1 MQTLSK
7 RWLTVCAAVVM
18 FMAGCCGTPRQAAEL
33 RWQAKLAAARLTAAQ
48 EAFNEGRYDLAKR
61 QLEICLQQDPDNSHA
76 QRLMAQVK
84 AADALYAHLNTAR
97 INALQSN

>member
-1 MQTLSK
+1 MKVLGK
-7 RWLTVCAAVVM
+7 ILFLVCVAVAM
-18 FMAGCCGTPRQAAEL
+18 FLAGCCTPRQTAEL
-33 RWQAKLAAARLTAAQ
+33 RWQTKLAAARLTAAQ

-61 QLEICLQQDPDNSHA
+61 QLEICLQQDPDNSQA

-97 INALQSN
+97 ITVP